1 MKKYD
6 IAVIG
11 SGSGGLSA
19 AYTALGFGKSVVVID
34 KNLPGGECTW
44 SGCVPSKALINVAKD
59 MHTIKK
65 YDSEYK
71 IDTRHALDKVKK
83 VIANVYEEESVEKL
97 TSDGI
102 DFISGQA
109 SIVSNG
115 KISVNGEEVLCKNI
129 IISTGSSP
137 MLPPIKNLDKVNYL
151 SNDTIFKLDQLPTS
165 MIILGAGAIGVEIAQ
180 ALNRLGVRVEL
191 VFRSERILKKEEKL
205 LASEL
210 EKIIEAE
217 GVIIHARTKSLEV
230 TSDEK
235 GLKLHIEKEGK
246 KSILEAQAIFVA
258 TGRMANVEGLGLK
271 EANINYDKKGI
282 KVDEF
287 MKTSVKNIYAIGDVV
302 GPYQFSHM
310 ANVQAIAAVQNI
322 ALPINKKVR
331 YDHVAWCTFT
341 DPELARAGMSEEEV
355 KAVYNN
361 NYRVYEH
368 RFEQVDRARTNFEE
382 DGLVKI
388 ICDQKGKILGA
399 SILGKRA
406 GEMISEV
413 QVIKTLGINLGK
425 IADVIH
431 PYPTYGEAINK
442 IAKKVKVDNVL
453 NNPIVKL
460 FRR

>member
-11 SGSGGLSA
+11 SGSGGLSS
-19 AYTALGFGKSVVVID
+19 AYTALGFSKSVVLID

-59 MHTIKK
+59 MHIIRK
-65 YDSEYK
+65 YDKNYK
-71 IDTRHALDKVKK
+71 MDTKVALDKVKV
-83 VIANVYEEESVEKL
+83 VIANVYQEESIEKL
-97 TSDGI
+97 TNDGI
-102 DFISGQA
+102 NFISGQA
-109 SIVSNG
+109 RIISDG
-115 KISVNGEEVLCKNI
+115 KISVNGEEVLCKSI

-137 MLPPIKNLDKVNYL
+137 MIPPIKNLEKINYL
-151 SNDTIFKLDQLPTS
+151 SNDTIFKLDKLPSS

-191 VFRSERILKKEEKL
+191 VFRSEAILKKEETS
-205 LASEL
+205 LAIEL
-210 EKIIEAE
+210 ENIIAGE
-217 GVIIHARTKSLEV
+217 GVIIHAKTKSLEV
-230 TSDEK
+230 TSDES
-235 GLKLHIEKEGK
+235 GVKLDIEKDGK
-246 KSILEAQAIFVA
+246 RSTIEAEAIFVA
-258 TGRMANVEGLGLK
+258 TGRMANVEGIGLK
-271 EANINYDKKGI
+271 EAGINYDKKGI
-282 KVDEF
+282 KVNEF
-287 MKTSVKNIYAIGDVV
+287 MQTSVKNIYAVGDVV

-310 ANVQAIAAVQNI
+310 ANVQALVAVQNI
-322 ALPINKKVR
+322 VLPINKKVK

-355 KAVYNN
+355 KDKYQDK
-361 NYRVYEH
+361 YRVYEH
-368 RFEQVDRARTNFEE
+368 RFENVDRARTNFEE

-406 GEMISEV
+406 GEMISEI

-453 NNPIVKL
+453 NNPLIKL
-460 FRR
+460 FRK